1 MTRRTETLAG
11 ADAGPSP
18 PYFSLAGL
26 LKIAAA
32 IAVAFVLM
40 YGETWAIQEAQIWS
54 SACPVRSGSASSSG
68 ETDGPLRD
76 TAGPIAV
83 LH

>member
-1 MTRRTETLAG
+1 MTTHNGTFAG
-11 ADAGPSP
+11 DKVVALREHLSAMGT
-18 PYFSLAGL
+18 

-40 YGETWAIQEAQIWS
+40 YTETWAIEQSPLWS
-54 SACPVRSGSASSSG
+54 GACSVRPAANTVSMV
-68 ETDGPLRD
+68 TLPD